1 VPRAGSVP
9 TGGSRTL
16 VGSPVMAGKKTRLL
30 RAGRKVLFSA
40 LGELKTRRHGRVAG
54 VPGSHE
60 VLKRPLCNRF
70 ATVPEFR

>member
-1 VPRAGSVP
+1 M
-9 TGGSRTL
+9 GG
-16 VGSPVMAGKKTRLL
+16 
-30 RAGRKVLFSA
+30 
-40 LGELKTRRHGRVAG
+40 VAG